1 MQERFRDF
9 TLLISNVSRAINKIK
24 NHEMKKYGLKGT
36 QVSCL
41 FYLYGKKQEMT
52 ATDICAL
59 CEEDK
64 GAISRALKELENKGL
79 ITYKNDDNKKKYN
92 SIILLTPSGYDTAEK
107 ITNTI
112 AEIIKYD
119 KTYITEKE
127 LIQFYGTFNKIY
139 ENLKTISD
147 NYGGKND

>member
-1 MQERFRDF
+1 M
-9 TLLISNVSRAINKIK
+9 NY
-24 NHEMKKYGLKGT
+24 YGLLNIY
-36 QVSCL
+36 QL
-41 FYLYGKKQEMT
+41 
-52 ATDICAL
+52 
-59 CEEDK
+59 
-64 GAISRALKELENKGL
+64 ALKELENKGL